1 MVSAAN
7 KKVLIVDDETELLEL
22 VSDMAEIEGFSSTT
36 LSDSTQFKEV
46 YDDSYNLI
54 FLDLLMPEVDGVEV
68 LRYLSEFNSEVPIV
82 LMSGFDD
89 GVLSVAND
97 LAKEHRLNIVDTISK
112 PFRVQTIRELLQHSS
127 PEPEQQQQ
135 KQTAAPLAM
144 TVDSV
149 INALSA
155 NEFCFYYQPQI
166 NLHDE
171 TIYGYEA
178 LARWEH
184 PEHGV
189 VPPDNFIP
197 FLEKN
202 SLISTLSLALIEPA
216 LIELAELPGGTNTKL
231 SINIST
237 DQLGELTLP
246 DFMAQAVLKSD
257 IAPSRVTLEV
267 TETGLIQDI
276 KTSLDILARFRL
288 KGFSL
293 SIDDFG
299 TGSAMYEHLQKL
311 PINELKI
318 DKSFVSRV
326 FTDTKSRIIVDHT
339 VSLARDLGLKTV
351 AEGVETREIA
361 QYLNDAG
368 VDIAQGYYYS
378 KPLPFSQAR
387 SFNL

>member
-1 MVSAAN
+1 
-7 KKVLIVDDETELLEL
+7 
-22 VSDMAEIEGFSSTT
+22 
-36 LSDSTQFKEV
+36 
-46 YDDSYNLI
+46 
-54 FLDLLMPEVDGVEV
+54 
-68 LRYLSEFNSEVPIV
+68 
-82 LMSGFDD
+82 
-89 GVLSVAND
+89 
-97 LAKEHRLNIVDTISK
+97 
-112 PFRVQTIRELLQHSS
+112 
-127 PEPEQQQQ
+127 
-135 KQTAAPLAM
+135 
-144 TVDSV
+144 
-149 INALSA
+149 
-155 NEFCFYYQPQI
+155 
-166 NLHDE
+166 
-171 TIYGYEA
+171 
-178 LARWEH
+178 
-184 PEHGV
+184 
-189 VPPDNFIP
+189 
-197 FLEKN
+197 
-202 SLISTLSLALIEPA
+202 
-216 LIELAELPGGTNTKL
+216 
-231 SINIST
+231 
-237 DQLGELTLP
+237 
-246 DFMAQAVLKSD
+246 MAQAVLKSD